1 LNNTIFE
8 YCNKIKLKVKVEQL
22 YTSCLSQ
29 GAYYIESNGEA
40 AVIDPLRDVSQ
51 YIDLATKSNS
61 KIKYVFETHFHADF
75 ISGHLTLANLTGAK
89 IVYGPNADPAFPST
103 IAKDNQI
110 FKIGDVSLKAIHTP
124 GHTLE
129 STSYLLTDKSGKE
142 HCIFTGDTLFL
153 GDVGIPD
160 VAQRYMGVSK
170 EELAGTLYE
179 SVNTKIKPLPEDIL
193 VYPGHGAGSAC
204 GKKMMKETVDT
215 LANQKTINYALNGS
229 LSKKDFVKQL
239 TDNLPEPPAYF
250 PSNVKLNQQGYKD
263 ISKVIEQS
271 KKPLNVREFKSTLS
285 SSEAIVLDVRHQ
297 DDFAKAHIP
306 NSIFIGLD
314 GGFAPWV
321 GAVISDI
328 FQPILL
334 VIDES
339 REEEAITRL
348 SRVGFD
354 NVIGYLDGGI
364 NAWQQEDNKVANV
377 ITISADDFQKKENL
391 NKLNIYDVRRKTEY
405 LSEHIINAENA
416 PLNDIENYLS
426 KFKTDQE
433 NYIHCAGGYRSM
445 VANSIL
451 KSKGIHNLID
461 IEGGFSSIKNTDIP
475 TSEYLC
481 PSTL

>member
-1 LNNTIFE
+1 MR
-8 YCNKIKLKVKVEQL
+8 VEQL
-22 YTSCLSQ
+22 YTGCLAQ

-51 YIDLATKSNS
+51 YIDLATESDA

-75 ISGHLTLANLTGAK
+75 ISGHLTLANLVGAK
-89 IVYGPNADPAFPST
+89 IVYGPNADPSFPSI
-103 IAKDNQI
+103 IADDNQI
-110 FKIGDVSLKAIHTP
+110 FKIGDITLTVIHTP

-129 STSYLLTDKSGKE
+129 STSYLLKDKSGKE

-170 EELAGTLYE
+170 EDLAGTLFD
-179 SVNTKIKPLPEDIL
+179 SINKRIKPLSDDIL

-204 GKKMMKETVDT
+204 GKNMMKETVDT
-215 LANQKTINYALNGS
+215 LANQKVMNYSLNGS
-229 LSKKDFVKQL
+229 LSKSRFIKQL
-239 TDNLPEPPAYF
+239 TDNLPEPPSYF
-250 PSNVKLNQQGYKD
+250 PSNVKLNQEGYRD
-263 ISKVIEQS
+263 ISEVIKMS
-271 KKPLNVREFKSTLS
+271 KNPLTIEKFESALLNT
-285 SSEAIVLDVRHQ
+285 EAIILDVRHQ

-321 GAVISDI
+321 GAVLSDV

-334 VIDES
+334 VVDKS
-339 REEEAITRL
+339 REEEAIIRL

-354 NVIGYLDGGI
+354 NVIGYLDGGVI
-364 NAWQQEDNKVANV
+364 SWEKADKKIAN
-377 ITISADDFQKKENL
+377 ITTITANNFENL
-391 NKLNIYDVRRKTEY
+391 NVNDTNIYDVRRNREY
-405 LSEHIINAENA
+405 LSEHMINAKNT
-416 PLNDIENYLS
+416 PLNDLKNHLS
-426 KFKTDQE
+426 KFNSDKE
-433 NYIHCAGGYRSM
+433 YYIHCAGGYRSM

-451 KSKGIHNLID
+451 KSKGIHNVID
-461 IEGGFSSIKNTDIP
+461 IQGGFSSIKKTNIP
-475 TSEYLC
+475 TSEYIC